1 MNTVRALLVAGALA
15 AVAANCQA
23 GLTTLSPRLC
33 GWQAPLSAVQQDRLL
48 RVADIL
54 RRELDGSDH
63 RVALIA
69 RSGLNLER
77 LGIRYSHAGVSLKA
91 NADAPWAVR
100 QLYYA
105 CEQGRPRLYD
115 QGLAG
120 FLFGTENPSVGFI
133 SVVLLPEAEGAALER
148 AALDRPRA
156 LRLLAGRYSANAHA
170 FSVAYQNCNQWLVE
184 LMASA
189 WGGLDDDRED
199 LRERAQHWLADQGY
213 RPYPI
218 ELDSRWLMFAAGFV
232 PWVHTD
238 DHPPDDLFAM
248 RFRTSLP
255 ASIEAFARQHVPGA
269 RRIELCHD
277 ERQVVIRAGWDA
289 FGDGCHASAGDRTMT
304 LE

>member
-1 MNTVRALLVAGALA
+1 MHAVRALVVAGALA
-15 AVAANCQA
+15 ALALPCQA
-23 GLTTLSPRLC
+23 GVTTLSPRLC
-33 GWQAPLSAVQQDRLL
+33 GWQVPLTAPQQDRLL
-48 RVADIL
+48 RVAEIV

-69 RSGLNLER
+69 RSGLNLQR

-91 NADAPWAVR
+91 NADTPWAVR

-105 CEQGRPRLYD
+105 CEEGRPQLYD

-120 FLFGTENPSVGFI
+120 FLFGTDNPAVGYI
-133 SVVLLPEAEGAALER
+133 SIVLLPETEGAALER

-170 FSVAYQNCNQWLVE
+170 FSAKYQNCNQWLVE

-189 WGGLDDDRED
+189 WGGLDDDRDD
-199 LRERAQHWLADQGY
+199 LRERAQRWLADRGY
-213 RPYPI
+213 VPYPI
-218 ELDSRWLMFAAGFV
+218 ELGSRALMFAAGFV
-232 PWVHTD
+232 PWVHLD

-255 ASIEAFARQHVPGA
+255 ASIEAFARSQAVGA

-277 ERQVVIRAGWDA
+277 ERQVVIRSGW
-289 FGDGCHASAGDRTMT
+289 GSIGEGCRAAEGDRTVV